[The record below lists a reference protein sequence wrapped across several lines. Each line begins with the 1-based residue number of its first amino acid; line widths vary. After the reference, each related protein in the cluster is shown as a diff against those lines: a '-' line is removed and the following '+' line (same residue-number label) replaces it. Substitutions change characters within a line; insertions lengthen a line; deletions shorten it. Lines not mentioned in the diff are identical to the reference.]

1 MRVVAGINEKRQ
13 LDIFRVLSGILH
25 MGNMLY
31 QEGDNET
38 CTVPVST
45 CKVSVST
52 GKVPAQYWHG
62 FLYPCYSNVCLELS
76 FARTYCTVIVA
87 CCIVSMR
94 CCRTRTSTCR

>member
-1 MRVVAGINEKRQ
+1 MVAGINEKRQ

-45 CKVSVST
+45 CK
-52 GKVPAQYWHG
+52 YRHG
-62 FLYPCYSNVCLELS
+62 FPYTRCSHACQWNSVLLVFEMQIN
-76 FARTYCTVIVA
+76 CTV
-87 CCIVSMR
+87 CIA
-94 CCRTRTSTCR
+94 